1 MLLLLLLIGGG
12 SYAWGETKTITLD
25 KIGTEVGTTSNT
37 SVKTTSIS
45 LNNGSDKFV
54 LNYLQGKKQ
63 GYAILLAKSK
73 GAFISNNT
81 PVPGIIKSVE
91 VCINTGASGKTTY
104 HCAFSKVEC
113 TEAYTTGSTAENIQG
128 GKSHVFK

>member
-25 KIGTEVGTTSNT
+25 KIGTGVGGSSNT

-54 LNYLQGKKQ
+54 LNYLQGKN
-63 GYAILLAKSK
+63 YRNAILLAKGT

-81 PVPGIIKSVE
+81 PVPGTIKSVE
-91 VCINTGASGKTTY
+91 VFINADASKKL
-104 HCAFSKVEC
+104 HIIVHLARLS
-113 TEAYTTGSTAENIQG
+113 ARRLIQQE
-128 GKSHVFK
+128 VRQ